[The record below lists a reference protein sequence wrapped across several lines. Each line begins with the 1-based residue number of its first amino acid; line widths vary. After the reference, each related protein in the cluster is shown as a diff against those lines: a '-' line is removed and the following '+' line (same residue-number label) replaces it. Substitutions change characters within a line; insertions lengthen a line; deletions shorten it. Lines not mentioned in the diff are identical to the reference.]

1 MDNLASHRTAIAIST
16 PAADRRL
23 DHARRLL
30 DEQDLG
36 LDALGAAV
44 GLSPTHL
51 QRRFREAYGL
61 SPAEYRAQRR
71 LATLKRGLREG
82 QAVTRALYDAG
93 YGSPSR
99 IYEDGAARLGMP
111 PQAYG
116 RGGDGL
122 QIRWSLVATTL
133 GQALVAAT
141 ERGICAVLLGDDA
154 DALQR
159 ELIEEFPRAQLQR
172 VDSGRD
178 EFLTPRLR
186 AVADALA
193 QKSGHVPVELIGT
206 AFQQRVWQALMKIPV
221 GETRSYAALAAEL
234 DAPKAAR
241 AVARACASNRVAV
254 LVPCHRVIRGDG
266 TPGGY
271 RWGLPRK
278 QALLG
283 AESATKTKAKKK
295 RA

>member
-1 MDNLASHRTAIAIST
+1 MPTRAA
-16 PAADRRL
+16 PADDPRL
-23 DHARRLL
+23 EHARRLL
-30 DEQDLG
+30 DEGELG

-51 QRRFREAYGL
+51 QRRFRDRFGL
-61 SPAEYRAQRR
+61 TPAEYRAQRR
-71 LATLKRGLREG
+71 LAALKRGLRG
-82 QAVTRALYDAG
+82 GRSVTHALYDAG

-99 IYEDGAARLGMP
+99 VYEDGAARLGMP
-111 PQAYG
+111 PLAYG
-116 RGGDGL
+116 RGGQGL
-122 QIRWSLVATTL
+122 EIRWSLVATAL

-141 ERGICAVLLGDDA
+141 GRGICAVALGDDA
-154 DALQR
+154 AALER
-159 ELIEEFPRAQLQR
+159 ELRDEFPRAALQR

-178 EFLTPRLR
+178 AFLAPRLR

-193 QKSGHVPVELIGT
+193 CRSGTVPVELVGT
-206 AFQQRVWQALMKIPV
+206 AFQLRVWQALMRIPA
-221 GETRSYAALAAEL
+221 GETRSYAGIAAGL

-278 QALLG
+278 QALLQ
-283 AESATKTKAKKK
+283 AEAAASAVQATS

>member
-1 MDNLASHRTAIAIST
+1 MENRDAPSID
-16 PAADRRL
+16 PRL
-23 DHARRLL
+23 EQARRLL
-30 DEQDLG
+30 DHADLG

-44 GLSPTHL
+44 GLSATHL
-51 QRRFREAYGL
+51 QRRFRDQFGL
-61 SPAEYRAQRR
+61 TPSEYRAQRR
-71 LATLKRGLREG
+71 LAALKRGLRSG
-82 QAVTRALYDAG
+82 QSVTHALYDAG

-99 IYEDGAARLGMP
+99 VYEDGAARLGMP
-111 PQAYG
+111 PLAYG
-116 RGGDGL
+116 RGGEGL
-122 QIRWSLVATTL
+122 DIRWSLVATVL

-141 ERGICAVLLGDDA
+141 ERGICAVALGDDA
-154 DALQR
+154 QALER
-159 ELIEEFPRAQLQR
+159 ELHDEFPRATLQR

-178 EFLTPRLR
+178 AFLAPRLR

-193 QKSGHVPVELIGT
+193 HKSGSVPVELVGT
-206 AFQQRVWQALMKIPV
+206 AFQLRVWQALMRIPA
-221 GETRSYAALAAEL
+221 GETRSYAELAASL

-278 QALLG
+278 QALL
-283 AESATKTKAKKK
+283 ASEA
-295 RA
+295 RASNAPRKGRA

>member
-1 MDNLASHRTAIAIST
+1 METRAA
-16 PAADRRL
+16 AADPRL
-23 DHARRLL
+23 DQARRLI
-30 DEQDLG
+30 DDQDLG
-36 LDALGAAV
+36 LAALGAAV
-44 GLSPTHL
+44 GLSPSHL
-51 QRRFREAYGL
+51 QRRFRDQFGL
-61 SPAEYRAQRR
+61 TPAEYRAQRR
-71 LATLKRGLREG
+71 LARLKGGLRGG
-82 QAVTRALYDAG
+82 QSVTHALYDAG

-99 IYEDGAARLGMP
+99 VYEDGAARLGMAP
-111 PQAYG
+111 LAYG
-116 RGGDGL
+116 RGGAGL
-122 QIRWSLVATTL
+122 AIRWSLVDTAL

-141 ERGICAVLLGDDA
+141 ERGICAVALGDDA
-154 DALQR
+154 QALER
-159 ELIEEFPRAQLQR
+159 ELHDEFPRAELQR

-178 EFLTPRLR
+178 TFLAPRLR

-193 QKSGHVPVELIGT
+193 QQSGHVPVELLGT
-206 AFQQRVWQALMKIPV
+206 AFQLRVWQALMRIPA
-221 GETRSYAALAAEL
+221 GETRSYAELAASL

-278 QALLG
+278 QALLQS
-283 AESATKTKAKKK
+283 EKALSTSLAKS